1 MISKMFQLRCFYT
14 PYRWNILAVL
24 FPTNVETERQRDNE
38 IICILILSSYQNAKS
53 RFIQKI

>member
-38 IICILILSSYQNAKS
+38 II
-53 RFIQKI
+53 